1 MFGTDISMELVIQ
14 YGLHTGSALLILAIG
29 AFLARSAGQY
39 TQRSLARIEMEIPV
53 RLLLVR
59 AVKGIIFLFTVLI
72 VLQQFGIQI
81 FPLIAGLGV
90 AGIGIGLALQGVF
103 LNLFAGLSIIFTKP
117 FRVGEFIDI
126 LGEHGEVQAI
136 DIFTT
141 KLFHLDRSI
150 VVIPNRKIIGEI
162 LHNYGKIRQLDMT
175 VSVAYATDLTQA
187 LDSVRR
193 LVTANP
199 RILQDPAPVIGI
211 SLLGDSSINISVKPW
226 VAIPDYVPAQAEL
239 YQAIV
244 EEFRTDNIQI
254 PFPQREIRMLNTG

>member
-1 MFGTDISMELVIQ
+1 MFGTDISMDLVIQ
-14 YGLHTGSALLILAIG
+14 YGLQAGSALLILAIG

-39 TQRSLARIEMEIPV
+39 THRSLARIEMETPV

-59 AVKGIIFLFTVLI
+59 IVKGIIFLFTLLV

-90 AGIGIGLALQGVF
+90 AGVGIGLALQGVF

-117 FRVGEFIDI
+117 FRVGEFINI

-136 DIFTT
+136 DLFTT
-141 KLFHLDRSI
+141 KLLHLDRSI

-162 LHNYGKIRQLDMT
+162 LHNYGKIRQLDLT
-175 VSVAYATDLTQA
+175 VGVAYATDLTQA
-187 LDSVRR
+187 LATLRR
-193 LVTANP
+193 MVMANP
-199 RILQDPAPVIGI
+199 RVLQDPAPVIGI
-211 SLLGDSSINISVKPW
+211 SLLGDSSINISIKPW

-244 EEFRTDNIQI
+244 EEFRTDHIQI
-254 PFPQREIRMLNTG
+254 PFPQREIRMLNAG

>member
-1 MFGTDISMELVIQ
+1 MFGTDISMDLVIQ
-14 YGLHTGSALLILAIG
+14 YGLQAASALLLLAIG

-39 TQRSLARIEMEIPV
+39 AHRSLAKIEMDVPIRV
-53 RLLLVR
+53 LLVR
-59 AVKGIIFLFTVLI
+59 IIKGIIFLFTLLV

-90 AGIGIGLALQGVF
+90 AGVGIGLALQGVF

-141 KLFHLDRSI
+141 KLLHLDRSI

-162 LHNYGKIRQLDMT
+162 LHNYGKIRQLDLT
-175 VSVAYATDLTQA
+175 VGVAYATDLTQA
-187 LDSVRR
+187 QASVRKI
-193 LVTANP
+193 VAANP
-199 RILQDPAPVIGI
+199 RILQDPTPVIGI
-211 SLLGDSSINISVKPW
+211 ALLGDSSINISVKPW
-226 VAIPDYVPAQAEL
+226 VTIPDYVPAQAEL
-239 YQAIV
+239 YQSIV
-244 EEFRTDNIQI
+244 EEFRTIGIQI
-254 PFPQREIRMLNTG
+254 PFPQREIRMLKAE

>member
-1 MFGTDISMELVIQ
+1 MLGTDISMELVIQ
-14 YGLHTGSALLILAIG
+14 YGLQAGSALLILAIG
-29 AFLARSAGQY
+29 VFLARSAGQY
-39 TQRSLARIEMEIPV
+39 THRTLAKIEMEIPV

-59 AVKGIIFLFTVLI
+59 IVKGIIVLFTVLI

-141 KLFHLDRSI
+141 KLLHLDRSI

-162 LHNYGKIRQLDMT
+162 LHNYGKIRQLDLM
-175 VSVAYATDLTQA
+175 VCVAFATDLTHA
-187 LDSVRR
+187 LNAVRR
-193 LVTANP
+193 TVTANP
-199 RILQDPAPVIGI
+199 RVLQDPAPVIGI
-211 SLLGDSSINISVKPW
+211 NLLGDSSIYISVKPW
-226 VAIPDYVPAQAEL
+226 VAIADYVPAQAEL

-244 EEFRTDNIQI
+244 EEFRTDHIQI
-254 PFPQREIRMLNTG
+254 PFPQREIRMLKAE

>member
-14 YGLHTGSALLILAIG
+14 YGLQAGSALLILAIG

-39 TQRSLARIEMEIPV
+39 THRALAKIDMDTPV

-59 AVKGIIFLFTVLI
+59 IVKGIIFLFTLLV

-90 AGIGIGLALQGVF
+90 AGVGIGLALQGVF

-126 LGEHGEVQAI
+126 LGEHGEVQTI

-141 KLFHLDRSI
+141 KLRHLDRSI

-162 LHNYGKIRQLDMT
+162 LHNYGKIRQLDLM
-175 VSVAYATDLTQA
+175 VGVAYATDLTQA
-187 LDSVRR
+187 LASVRR
-193 LVTANP
+193 VVTTNP
-199 RILQDPAPVIGI
+199 RVLQDPEPVIGI
-211 SLLGDSSINISVKPW
+211 TLLGDSSINISVKPW
-226 VAIPDYVPAQAEL
+226 VAIPDYVSAQAEL

-244 EEFRTDNIQI
+244 EEFRTAHIQI
-254 PFPQREIRMLNTG
+254 PFPQREIRMLKAE

>member
-1 MFGTDISMELVIQ
+1 MLDTNISTDLIIQ
-14 YGLHTGSALLILAIG
+14 YGLQAASALLILGVG
-29 AFLARSAGQY
+29 ALLARSAGRY
-39 TQRSLARIEMEIPV
+39 TNHSLGKFEMEPPV

-59 AVKGIIFLFTVLI
+59 VVKGIIFLFTLLV

-103 LNLFAGLSIIFTKP
+103 LNLFAGLSIIITKP

-141 KLFHLDRSI
+141 KLLHIDRSAVI
-150 VVIPNRKIIGEI
+150 IPNRKIIGEI
-162 LHNYGKIRQLDMT
+162 LHNYGKIRQLDLT
-175 VSVAYATDLTQA
+175 VGVAYATNLTQA
-187 LDSVRR
+187 LETIKRVIN
-193 LVTANP
+193 ANP
-199 RILQDPAPVIGI
+199 RVLQDPTPVIGVGQL
-211 SLLGDSSINISVKPW
+211 SDSSINISVKPW
-226 VAIPDYVPAQAEL
+226 VAISDYVPAQAEL

-244 EEFRTDNIQI
+244 EAFGTDHIQI
-254 PFPQREIRMLNTG
+254 PFPQREIRMLNAV